1 MPPHGSRR
9 RTGWWLGSTIIR
21 FPWYTAA
28 RGGSTSVGTPGA
40 SEIAGRRCGAVLHK
54 RDGALPHLHCSPP
67 TGPFLRPASL
77 DCQSPA
83 ACPSAASQPSVSCST
98 CRAGLCPPSPRRVC
112 ERQGTVRPPR
122 HADQGH
128 RCPPSSSSFTRS
140 TGRSTPGAGGSR
152 ETVLRPVGGIRP
164 NRGFTP
170 FGSIELQCRNEA
182 FGPAEAE
189 LPGQRK
195 KFALLLTAG
204 FGNAVAVNTWNTYIW
219 NPALAKAGVILPRTD
234 GVKAWQWAATS
245 KDGFQCSG
253 TPTPRYV
260 GSRGVRRNADQVALP
275 LLTGDHP
282 RLLCSL
288 HAGSRQQGARHHRR
302 SAGEAGDRLS
312 GRNSPDSPQHR

>member
-1 MPPHGSRR
+1 MAAGGGPAGGWAPRSSGS
-9 RTGWWLGSTIIR
+9 LGTR
-21 FPWYTAA
+21 LPEVGRPAWA
-28 RGGSTSVGTPGA
+28 RPGA

-54 RDGALPHLHCSPP
+54 RDGALPHLHCSPAYWTVP
-67 TGPFLRPASL
+67 PACIAGLSIPLRPA
-77 DCQSPA
+77 PA
-83 ACPSAASQPSVSCST
+83 LHRSQASVA
-98 CRAGLCPPSPRRVC
+98 RLVARGLCPPSPRRVC

-128 RCPPSSSSFTRS
+128 RCPPSSSPFTRS

-170 FGSIELQCRNEA
+170 FGSIELHCRNEA

-302 SAGEAGDRLS
+302 SAGGAGRPAL
-312 GRNSPDSPQHR
+312 RPKLPRFSPAPLT